1 MDKGAWHWK
10 RSGPYVDVFSSDF
23 THDVALR
30 ISGDFVT
37 SRQEEKY
44 AEWLCA
50 RLNDCDK
57 QPNAEL
63 MGRPLADGPA

>member
-1 MDKGAWHWK
+1 MDKGTWHWK

-37 SRQEEKY
+37 SAQEERY
-44 AEWLCA
+44 AEWLCT

-57 QPNAEL
+57 QPNT
-63 MGRPLADGPA
+63 